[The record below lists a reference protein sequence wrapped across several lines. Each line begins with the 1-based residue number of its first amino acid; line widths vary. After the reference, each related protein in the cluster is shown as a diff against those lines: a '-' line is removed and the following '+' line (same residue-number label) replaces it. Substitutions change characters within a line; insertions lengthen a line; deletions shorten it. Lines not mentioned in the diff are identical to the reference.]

1 VHELAPLPAGLTRE
15 GLLAD
20 IDGID
25 KRRNVEEWADAL
37 LERNR
42 TAPPDTSLED
52 EPVIQYM
59 RERSEHYAGLHR
71 RFANIEAV
79 LVMVGTVLLC
89 VFVFA
94 FHSGF

>member
-1 VHELAPLPAGLTRE
+1 MDEH
-15 GLLAD
+15 
-20 IDGID
+20 
-25 KRRNVEEWADAL
+25 RNVEEWADAL

-59 RERSEHYAGLHR
+59 RERSQHYAGLQR

-79 LVMVGTVLLC
+79 LVLVGVVLLC
-89 VFVFA
+89 VFALA
-94 FHSGF
+94 FYSGF